1 MQVYPVKPE
10 AFLDAILDPQTGENV
25 DLQMNFRGLRA
36 AVDLR
41 QVGLLTCVWTARMM
55 LGAEAGMISK
65 RQRKRHVCSHCMST
79 DRTALCLAI
88 SL

>member
-1 MQVYPVKPE
+1 VKPE

-41 QVGLLTCVWTARMM
+41 QVGRRSIASE
-55 LGAEAGMISK
+55 AEHQLSK
-65 RQRKRHVCSHCMST
+65 SVMRLHHHHHHHGS
-79 DRTALCLAI
+79 LNLAAA
-88 SL
+88 SVFVVGET

>member
-1 MQVYPVKPE
+1 MKPE

-41 QVGLLTCVWTARMM
+41 QVSRRSIACEAEHQLHKSVVLLHHHHGS
-55 LGAEAGMISK
+55 LN
-65 RQRKRHVCSHCMST
+65 
-79 DRTALCLAI
+79 LAAA
-88 SL
+88 SVFVVGET